1 MSWNELELSETLK
14 EKILTFQLNR
24 PLGFGSQVAP
34 VVARSVFEDGQWSDL
49 RMCALS
55 DLSYSPLITSLHY
68 GQSIFEG
75 MKAYFQNEAGPYLFR
90 PEKNARRFADSA
102 KRMAMADVPQS
113 MFINAVFNLV
123 HHLKPVLPTGE
134 GETLYIRPLLFA
146 SEEGFFLRPSGKY
159 EFLVMACP
167 SSEYF
172 TSDKV
177 VALIDRMDCRA
188 APGGTGLVKAAGNY
202 GGSFRSGLKAKSL
215 GFQQT
220 LWLDALEKKYIEE
233 FSGMNMFALI
243 NGELV
248 TPELTDTILP
258 GITRDAVISIARSEG
273 ISVTERKLAV
283 DELISAI
290 GDGVCT
296 EIFACGTAAVINP
309 IAELGEADG
318 TRYPLSYSHQDQ
330 LWKRLRKRLTDLQ
343 TGLGEDPWGF
353 RVKVAKE

>member
-1 MSWNELELSETLK
+1 MSWNELELSDSLK
-14 EKILTFQLNR
+14 EKILTFKLSR

-34 VVARSVFEDGQWSDL
+34 VVVRSVYEDGQWS
-49 RMCALS
+49 ALKLCPLE

-90 PEKNARRFADSA
+90 PEKNAQRFADSA
-102 KRMAMADVPQS
+102 KRMAMAVVPETL
-113 MFINAVFNLV
+113 FLDAVYNLV
-123 HHLKPVLPTGE
+123 HHLKAQLPTGE
-134 GETLYIRPLLFA
+134 GETLYLRPLLFA

-172 TSDKV
+172 ATDKV
-177 VALIDRMDCRA
+177 AALIDRSDCRA

-220 LWLDALEKKYIEE
+220 LWLDAIEKKYIEE

-243 NGELV
+243 KDELV

-258 GITRDAVISIARSEG
+258 GITRDAIMTIARSEG
-273 ISVTERKLAV
+273 IRVTAKKLAI
-283 DELISAI
+283 DELISQI
-290 GDGVCT
+290 KEGTCT
-296 EIFACGTAAVINP
+296 EIFACGTAAVISP

-318 TRYPLSYSHQDQ
+318 TRYSLPYSHQNL
-330 LWKRLRKRLTDLQ
+330 LWKRLRTSLTNLQ
-343 TGLGEDPWGF
+343 TGVSEDQWDF
-353 RVKVAKE
+353 RKKVAQE